1 MRTACRWR
9 RRCSSSAAKR
19 PSPTTPTPMTASV
32 YGCCGRRRP
41 ARCRRSSSTSSTASS
56 GLAVSGDGFKNNGRI
71 VIVGASLTG
80 LRAAEALREEGF
92 RGQLTIIGD
101 EPDEPYDRPPLSKQV
116 LKGWVAADHT
126 KLPRLRQV
134 DAEWRL
140 GVAAT
145 ALDRANR
152 LVRLADGG
160 EVRGDRLLI
169 ATGVRSRRWPN
180 PEEAALEGVYT
191 LRTNTDAARLQAA
204 LAARPRRVLIIG
216 SGFIGSEAASVCRE
230 LGLQVTVTERG
241 PAPLSGAL
249 GGVIGAIAAEMQRAA
264 GVDLRTGV
272 SVLALEGDAAGHV
285 RRARLSDGS
294 TLDVDVVVT
303 SLGSIRNVE
312 WLDGCGLAAG
322 FWGVGCDAGCR
333 AFDINAVVTTNVF
346 VAGDIARAPHVLYDY
361 QFLVMEHWD
370 NAVLGARVAAHNM
383 VCDEVDRWAHLLIP
397 QFWSGQFGVNIKSVG
412 VPSFGDEIVFTQG
425 SVKQRRF
432 AAAYGRRGRIVG
444 AVTFNHGK
452 WIEHYRQEIA
462 RSGPFP
468 PQPPGFDFPEN
479 MRVMPAD
486 FPARGVPTEAPDV
499 VLTGHA
505 PSERRAEF
513 RPRQR

>member
-1 MRTACRWR
+1 MNG
-9 RRCSSSAAKR
+9 SA
-19 PSPTTPTPMTASV
+19 
-32 YGCCGRRRP
+32 
-41 ARCRRSSSTSSTASS
+41 
-56 GLAVSGDGFKNNGRI
+56 FKDNGRI

-80 LRAAEALREEGF
+80 LRAAEALRDEGF
-92 RGQLTIIGD
+92 RGHLTIVGD

-116 LKGWVAADHT
+116 LKGWVPADHT
-126 KLPRLRQV
+126 KLPRLRAV
-134 DAEWRL
+134 DAQWRL

-152 LVRLADGG
+152 LVRLADGS
-160 EVRGDRLLI
+160 EVPGDRLLI
-169 ATGVRSRRWPN
+169 ATGVRARRWPN
-180 PEEAALEGVYT
+180 AQEAALQGVFT
-191 LRTNTDAARLQAA
+191 LRTRGDAERLQAA

-230 LGLQVTVTERG
+230 LGLEVTVTERG
-241 PAPLSGAL
+241 PAPLSGPL
-249 GGVIGAIAAEMQRAA
+249 GGVIGAIAAEMQRDA

-272 SVLALEGDAAGHV
+272 SVLGLEGDADGHV
-285 RRARLSDGS
+285 RHALLSDGD
-294 TLDVDVVVT
+294 TLDVDVVLT
-303 SLGSIRNVE
+303 SLGSVRNVE
-312 WLDGCGLAAG
+312 WLDGAGLAAG

-333 AFDINAVVTTNVF
+333 ALDINGVVTNNVF

-361 QFLVMEHWD
+361 QFLAMEHWD
-370 NAVLGARVAAHNM
+370 NAVLGAQVAAHNM

-412 VPSFGDEIVFTQG
+412 VPSFGDEIVFMQG

-444 AVTFNHGK
+444 AVTFNHAK
-452 WIEHYRQEIA
+452 WIDYYRDQIA

-468 PQPPGFDFPEN
+468 PPPPGFDFPED
-479 MRVMPAD
+479 MRVMPAE
-486 FPARGVPTEAPDV
+486 FPPHGVPTEAPDV
-499 VLTGHA
+499 VLTGHH

-513 RPRQR
+513 HPRIRP

>member
-1 MRTACRWR
+1 M
-9 RRCSSSAAKR
+9 SANGVK
-19 PSPTTPTPMTASV
+19 
-32 YGCCGRRRP
+32 
-41 ARCRRSSSTSSTASS
+41 
-56 GLAVSGDGFKNNGRI
+56 DNGRI
-71 VIVGASLTG
+71 VIVGASLAG

-92 RGQLTIIGD
+92 RGQLTIVGD

-116 LKGWVAADHT
+116 LTGWVGADRT
-126 KLPRLRQV
+126 KLPRLREV
-134 DAEWRL
+134 DAQWRL

-145 ALDRANR
+145 ALDRANQV
-152 LVRLADGG
+152 VRLADGTEIG
-160 EVRGDRLLI
+160 GDSLLI
-169 ATGVRSRRWPN
+169 ATGVRSRKWPN
-180 PEEAALEGVYT
+180 AAEAALEGVHT
-191 LRTNTDAARLQAA
+191 LRTSADAARLQTT
-204 LAARPRRVLIIG
+204 LAGRPRRVLIIG
-216 SGFIGSEAASVCRE
+216 SGFIGSEVASVCRD
-230 LGLQVTVTERG
+230 LGLEVTVAERG

-272 SVLALEGDAAGHV
+272 SVLALDGDANGHV
-285 RRARLSDGS
+285 RRSRLSDGS
-294 TLDVDVVVT
+294 TLDVDAVVT

-312 WLDGCGLAAG
+312 WLDGAGLAAG
-322 FWGVGCDAGCR
+322 YWGVGCDAGCR
-333 AFDINAVVTTNVF
+333 AFDINGVVTGRVF
-346 VAGDIARAPHVLYDY
+346 VAGDIARSPHVLYDY
-361 QFLVMEHWD
+361 EFLAMEHWD

-397 QFWSGQFGVNIKSVG
+397 QFWSAQFGVNIKSVG
-412 VPSFGDEIVFTQG
+412 VPSFGDEIVFTLG

-444 AVTFNHGK
+444 AVTFNHAK
-452 WIEHYRQEIA
+452 WIDYYRDQIA

-468 PQPPGFDFPEN
+468 PHPPGFDFPEN

-486 FPARGVPTEAPDV
+486 FPAPGVPTEAPDV
-499 VLTGHA
+499 VLTGHD

>member
-1 MRTACRWR
+1 
-9 RRCSSSAAKR
+9 
-19 PSPTTPTPMTASV
+19 MT
-32 YGCCGRRRP
+32 GN
-41 ARCRRSSSTSSTASS
+41 
-56 GLAVSGDGFKNNGRI
+56 GFRDKGRI
-71 VIVGASLTG
+71 VIVGASLAG

-92 RGQLTIIGD
+92 RGHLTIIGD
-101 EPDEPYDRPPLSKQV
+101 EPCEPYDRPPLSKQV

-152 LVRLADGG
+152 LVRLADGT
-160 EVRGDRLLI
+160 EVAGDRLLI
-169 ATGVRSRRWPN
+169 ATGVRSRQWPN
-180 PEEAALEGVYT
+180 PEEAALAGVHT
-191 LRTNTDAARLQAA
+191 LRTSADAVRLQAA
-204 LAARPRRVLIIG
+204 LATHPQRVLIIG
-216 SGFIGSEAASVCRE
+216 SGFIGSEVASVCRE
-230 LGLQVTVTERG
+230 IGLQVTVTERG

-272 SVLALEGDAAGHV
+272 SVLTLEGDADGHV

-312 WLDGCGLAAG
+312 WLDGSGLAAG
-322 FWGVGCDAGCR
+322 FWGIGCDAGCR
-333 AFDINAVVTTNVF
+333 AFDINGVVTNNVF
-346 VAGDIARAPHVLYDY
+346 VAGDVARAPHVLYDY
-361 QFLVMEHWD
+361 QFVAMEHWD

-452 WIEHYRQEIA
+452 WIDFYRDEIA

-468 PQPPGFDFPEN
+468 PPPPGFDFPEDR
-479 MRVMPAD
+479 RVMPAD
-486 FPARGVPTEAPDV
+486 FPPRGVPTETPDV
-499 VLTGHA
+499 VLTGHD
-505 PSERRAEF
+505 PSERRVEF